1 MSAHGLPGEL
11 HTITYEERDNV
22 AWITLNRPEVHNAFN
37 EQMQRELQ
45 RVWRGLRRVDS
56 VRAVVLTGA
65 GDRAFCTGVD
75 PTGGR

>member
-1 MSAHGLPGEL
+1 MAFPGEL

-45 RVWRGLRRVDS
+45 RVSAWPAAGGLSPGSHPD
-56 VRAVVLTGA
+56 GC
-65 GDRAFCTGVD
+65 G
-75 PTGGR
+75 

>member
-1 MSAHGLPGEL
+1 MTVTGLTTPKKRVRMAFPGEL

-56 VRAVVLTGA
+56 VRRRRP
-65 GDRAFCTGVD
+65 D
-75 PTGGR
+75 GRW